1 MLTGLIENSEGS
13 VSLFG
18 IEIFEKM
25 EEARKTMG
33 VCPQHDVLFDL
44 LTPEEHLDI
53 FYEFKGADKTNKEQE
68 INQMLEDIG
77 IADKRNN
84 LSC

>member
-1 MLTGLIENSEGS
+1 MLTGMIENSEGS

-18 IEIFEKM
+18 IEMFEKM

-53 FYEFKGADKTNKEQE
+53 FYEFKGADK
-68 INQMLEDIG
+68 
-77 IADKRNN
+77 
-84 LSC
+84 